1 MLSIIASVL
10 KPDKRS
16 GGVFINGTNVFND
29 SSLRKKIGFV
39 TQDNDL
45 FDDLTVKDN
54 IDFWASAAGVGSKAV
69 FSSYFVKLLDLNEFY
84 NKRIKALSGG
94 MKRRVAIC
102 CALVNDPSLIIL
114 DEPFT
119 GLDLYYKNELIE
131 YLTRLKNIG
140 KTIIYTSHGSDEI
153 MRLSDVVYIISGGI
167 IKNSLPAQNIAELGQ
182 DLSSILLKL
191 I

>member
-167 IKNSLPAQNIAELGQ
+167 IKNSMPAQNIALSGQ